1 VENVQILG
9 QSYTYWM
16 GLKRD
21 FLIYFPIE
29 AGNIFS
35 PERTPKDI
43 RKQNSTG
50 QSRPRQVALEYEA
63 GTRGAR
69 SPVRLSEIVL
79 SEVVLS
85 LCELGVIFVTPQSS
99 LTH

>member
-1 VENVQILG
+1 VQILG
-9 QSYTYWM
+9 QSYTYWT

-50 QSRPRQVALEYEA
+50 KVGRVKLRSNTKLEHA
-63 GTRGAR
+63 AH
-69 SPVRLSEIVL
+69 VL
-79 SEVVLS
+79 R
-85 LCELGVIFVTPQSS
+85 CD
-99 LTH
+99 